1 MASNFTSFDLPP
13 LPFYTL
19 KPLPP
24 LLPFISDAHLALAAP
39 VIGYWIVSLFFH
51 IIDTYDLLPQY
62 RLHTPAELLKRNP
75 ATQYDVLKDVILQH
89 VIQTI
94 AGLSLSFFDPESTY
108 GSEDYDVAVWAQ
120 RIRVTQRVIP
130 TLCSLVGVNS
140 VALGQKLGGSSSLI
154 AGVFAGGVYP
164 QLNQVVNFAGEQVL
178 APAFATWELQLAK
191 FLYWIAIPALQFGGA
206 VIILDTWQ
214 YFLHRA
220 MHMNHW
226 LYSKCGIKF
235 IRTMFNP
242 SSNPSLP
249 SSQAVRPICLR
260 SAL

>member
-1 MASNFTSFDLPP
+1 MASNFTSFSLPP
-13 LPFYTL
+13 LPAYTL

-39 VIGYWIVSLFFH
+39 IIAYWGVSLFFH
-51 IIDTYDLLPQY
+51 IIDTYDLLPQF

-75 ATQYDVLKDVILQH
+75 ATQFDVLKDVILQH
-89 VIQTI
+89 IIQTI
-94 AGLSLSFFDPESTY
+94 AGLSLSFFDPPSMY

-120 RIRVTQRVIP
+120 RIRLTQRVIP
-130 TLCSLVGVNS
+130 MLCGLFGVNS

-164 QLNQVVNFAGEQVL
+164 QLNQVVNFAGEQVV
-178 APAFATWELQLAK
+178 APASASWEVHLAK
-191 FLYWIAIPALQFGGA
+191 FIYWIAIPAIQFIAA
-206 VIILDTWQ
+206 VVILDSWQ

-226 LYSKCGIKF
+226 LYSESIFQSK
-235 IRTMFNP
+235 
-242 SSNPSLP
+242 
-249 SSQAVRPICLR
+249 
-260 SAL
+260 